1 MSLVEKPNVS
11 LARLAQQFA
20 KRKYRNCL
28 SECNS
33 SYTHIFQ
40 ITETSHLHSLS
51 PKNLHIFAFVLSLCI
66 FDFVASIIHRPSKF
80 LDPFSLFIIL
90 ILGLKMLTVAL
101 DFYGFYVLLRL
112 V

>member
-1 MSLVEKPNVS
+1 MSVTTVTLTF
-11 LARLAQQFA
+11 ARLQ
-20 KRKYRNCL
+20 KPCL
-28 SECNS
+28 C
-33 SYTHIFQ
+33 I
-40 ITETSHLHSLS
+40 LSLQ
-51 PKNLHIFAFVLSLCI
+51 NFVHFAFVLSLCI
-66 FDFVASIIHRPSKF
+66 FYFEASIIHRPSKF